1 MKPWEAEGLSNDDK
15 YDFEEYATMMK
26 NFGDAATE
34 GNLEQVKMLNFVPA
48 LNNYDPR

>member
-1 MKPWEAEGLSNDDK
+1 MKPWDAEGLSNDDK
-15 YDFEEYATMMK
+15 YDIEEYATMMK

-34 GNLEQVKMLNFVPA
+34 GNLEQVMMLNSVPV